1 MPIYVSADS
10 VEVWTKPQLFKLD
23 SERKPLY
30 VAGVPADNFSADG
43 QLWGNPIYD
52 WPEHEKTGY
61 NWWIYR
67 IHESFKLYDVLR
79 IDHFKGF
86 SDFWQ
91 VDGKAEVAKVGTWE
105 PGPGYNLFKAV
116 KETLETFQSLQKTLE
131 TLTLKL
137 ANCLRIVAIQ
147 A

>member
-1 MPIYVSADS
+1 MPIYVSADMLKCDKTS
-10 VEVWTKPQLFKLD
+10 TIQID

-86 SDFWQ
+86 SDFMSM
-91 VDGKAEVAKVGTWE
+91 AR
-105 PGPGYNLFKAV
+105 
-116 KETLETFQSLQKTLE
+116 
-131 TLTLKL
+131 
-137 ANCLRIVAIQ
+137 LRC
-147 A
+147 

>member
-52 WPEHEKTGY
+52 WPEHEKQAITGGFIVSMKVS
-61 NWWIYR
+61 NFMM
-67 IHESFKLYDVLR
+67 SFGLTISKVSQTSGKLM
-79 IDHFKGF
+79 
-86 SDFWQ
+86 
-91 VDGKAEVAKVGTWE
+91 
-105 PGPGYNLFKAV
+105 V
-116 KETLETFQSLQKTLE
+116 KTSS
-131 TLTLKL
+131 
-137 ANCLRIVAIQ
+137 
-147 A
+147 

>member
-52 WPEHEKTGY
+52 WAEHEKQAITGGFIVSMKVS
-61 NWWIYR
+61 NFMM
-67 IHESFKLYDVLR
+67 SFGLTISKVSQTSGKLMVR
-79 IDHFKGF
+79 
-86 SDFWQ
+86 
-91 VDGKAEVAKVGTWE
+91 
-105 PGPGYNLFKAV
+105 
-116 KETLETFQSLQKTLE
+116 QK
-131 TLTLKL
+131 
-137 ANCLRIVAIQ
+137 
-147 A
+147 